1 MAGLGAW
8 AGAESSE
15 DINAVDELGFTALDR
30 AACRGHRDVVRRLLK
45 CGADASLGWGLLL
58 AAANGGLWDLVLEA
72 LNGELVREL
81 DVSADRK
88 AQIEAQIHRGINA
101 VDSLGRTALYFA
113 AGAGRIDICQALIK
127 AGAKLEV
134 NGRDI
139 PASLPAGPGRDFLV
153 REKARRAWSGDRGLR
168 ALWIATGVALA
179 HPDEGVSGE
188 GLAPK

>member
-1 MAGLGAW
+1 LG
-8 AGAESSE
+8 
-15 DINAVDELGFTALDR
+15 
-30 AACRGHRDVVRRLLK
+30 
-45 CGADASLGWGLLL
+45 
-58 AAANGGLWDLVLEA
+58 AANGGHWGFVLEA

-88 AQIEAQIHRGINA
+88 AQIKVQIHRGINA

-127 AGAKLEV
+127 ARAELEV
-134 NGRDI
+134 NGRNI
-139 PASLPAGPGRDFLV
+139 AATLPAGPGRDFLV
-153 REKARRAWSGDRGLR
+153 REKARRAEAWSGDRGLR
-168 ALWIATGVALA
+168 ELWIATGVALA